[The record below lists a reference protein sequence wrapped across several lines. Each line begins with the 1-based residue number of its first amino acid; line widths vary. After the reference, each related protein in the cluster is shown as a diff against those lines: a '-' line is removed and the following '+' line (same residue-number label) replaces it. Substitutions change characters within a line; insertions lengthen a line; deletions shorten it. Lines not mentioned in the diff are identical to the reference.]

1 MKNSLLILFCFI
13 CCTMS
18 ANAALTATATVT
30 PSQCPATGVI
40 TVNASGGTQP
50 YLYSLSGTV
59 IMSGQASNVFSAL
72 PVGTYSATVTDNAG
86 ATITVNNIVVG
97 SNYINMNPT
106 ATATTEVCGGSN
118 TGSIKL
124 SLPSAQGTSPYTYQ
138 IVSGPTSQAP
148 ATGITTLSY
157 TFQNLAPGSYR
168 MSVTDACGLVQARDV
183 VLAAGPK
190 HNDDISV
197 WAYSSADCSTTDYYV
212 QPQIGAYYPHTY
224 YAYPNGDLSQTP
236 YTITFTGS
244 QLVATPSNGQ
254 AAFKWTL
261 PTPSPWMNGKY
272 AFKYT
277 DICNT
282 DVNSASV
289 HTAINTLGDYQ
300 ITTSLQSCTPTMT
313 VTVLN
318 GWELNASLTSPVTVT
333 ITPQSGG
340 SSITQTITDPNIRAT
355 TFNVRSGVTYNI
367 TIADACPSHRPIT
380 TTRTISFTKDIGK
393 WPGCGSDID
402 GLTGYSWTFGNGW
415 QYPVTATFL
424 SGPTTY
430 HSTLYNQDI
439 TATYPVTFQPF
450 TNGMIYV
457 HNLVPGTYSVEFK
470 DGCNDSIYSLVVPNS
485 NLTSYNFPAI
495 TTGGCAG
502 SQTFTLSASST
513 CQNIATDLRKS
524 PNQVIANGTTA
535 TWTQPN
541 VTAGATYIV
550 YYYTAKYTNEV
561 FVNPNTYGTNNIFLK
576 KDSVVIPVLSSYP
589 SVASSGFAQCSSGS
603 LQVTLNKTAS
613 SPNISTYSIEK
624 TVGQGDYYAP
634 QTSNIFTITDYGVH
648 AYKITDVCGNA
659 GTGFIDVEPPTFLT
673 SAPAAICSG
682 TKFTATFTPA
692 PANATISW
700 SNSLGE
706 SGTGNIDE
714 ILTNTSSAPITVTYT
729 VLANSTTGC
738 SSGSQLIIVTVNP
751 IPVITSTADTQTIC
765 SGEKAAMDFTSSLS
779 GTTFSWT
786 ADDGTSGTGNV
797 SEIKTNTGTTPI
809 TITYTITGVTS
820 DGCSSRVRTCQ
831 VVVNPAVAVPT
842 ASVTT
847 QPTCALATGTI
858 TITAPVGAGYTYSV
872 DGTNY
877 QSGTTFSGLGT
888 GSYNVTVKNS
898 DGCISA
904 ATALTINAQP
914 LTPPV
919 ATASVTTQPTCALA
933 TGTITVT
940 APVGAGYTYSVDGTN
955 YQPGTTFSGL
965 ATGSYNVTVKNSDGC
980 TSAAT
985 ALTINAQPLTPPV
998 ATASVT
1004 TQPTC
1009 ALATG
1014 TIIVTAPVG
1023 AGYTYSVDG
1032 TNYQSG
1038 TTFSNLATGS
1048 YNVTVKNS
1056 DGCTSAATALT
1067 INAQPL
1073 TPALPLLGA
1082 VKQPT
1087 CSVST
1092 GSFTISNYDASFT
1105 YAATP
1110 SAGVTI
1116 LGNTITA
1123 PSGTYQVTATLGA
1136 CTSDASSNVT
1146 IYAQPLPPTVT
1157 VSPVD
1162 PLCVNSIP
1170 AQLTGTPVGGIF
1182 SGTGINIAGL
1192 FSPAVAGLGNHTIT
1206 YTYTNQYGCS
1216 AVATTSVQ
1224 VIAAPS
1230 LSVTPATQTIC
1241 SGSQATITASGDNGG
1256 TVNWTSNY
1264 FGLSGTGTIFNTG
1277 ALFNKGALPLIFT
1290 LNAAVISGN
1299 CTDNANA
1306 TITVLPEPRV
1316 IVVPN
1321 SAVVCSYETP
1331 KFTLHSVLTG
1341 TTINWQLVNNTDSS
1355 IVSSGTGSDNITLFS
1370 APVPAGSY
1378 TLKVTGTKDGCSS
1391 AVVNV
1396 PLIVN

>member
-1 MKNSLLILFCFI
+1 
-13 CCTMS
+13 
-18 ANAALTATATVT
+18 
-30 PSQCPATGVI
+30 
-40 TVNASGGTQP
+40 
-50 YLYSLSGTV
+50 
-59 IMSGQASNVFSAL
+59 
-72 PVGTYSATVTDNAG
+72 
-86 ATITVNNIVVG
+86 
-97 SNYINMNPT
+97 
-106 ATATTEVCGGSN
+106 
-118 TGSIKL
+118 
-124 SLPSAQGTSPYTYQ
+124 
-138 IVSGPTSQAP
+138 
-148 ATGITTLSY
+148 
-157 TFQNLAPGSYR
+157 
-168 MSVTDACGLVQARDV
+168 
-183 VLAAGPK
+183 
-190 HNDDISV
+190 
-197 WAYSSADCSTTDYYV
+197 
-212 QPQIGAYYPHTY
+212 
-224 YAYPNGDLSQTP
+224 
-236 YTITFTGS
+236 
-244 QLVATPSNGQ
+244 
-254 AAFKWTL
+254 
-261 PTPSPWMNGKY
+261 
-272 AFKYT
+272 
-277 DICNT
+277 
-282 DVNSASV
+282 
-289 HTAINTLGDYQ
+289 
-300 ITTSLQSCTPTMT
+300 
-313 VTVLN
+313 
-318 GWELNASLTSPVTVT
+318 
-333 ITPQSGG
+333 
-340 SSITQTITDPNIRAT
+340 
-355 TFNVRSGVTYNI
+355 
-367 TIADACPSHRPIT
+367 
-380 TTRTISFTKDIGK
+380 
-393 WPGCGSDID
+393 
-402 GLTGYSWTFGNGW
+402 
-415 QYPVTATFL
+415 
-424 SGPTTY
+424 
-430 HSTLYNQDI
+430 
-439 TATYPVTFQPF
+439 
-450 TNGMIYV
+450 
-457 HNLVPGTYSVEFK
+457 
-470 DGCNDSIYSLVVPNS
+470 
-485 NLTSYNFPAI
+485 
-495 TTGGCAG
+495 
-502 SQTFTLSASST
+502 
-513 CQNIATDLRKS
+513 
-524 PNQVIANGTTA
+524 
-535 TWTQPN
+535 
-541 VTAGATYIV
+541 
-550 YYYTAKYTNEV
+550 
-561 FVNPNTYGTNNIFLK
+561 
-576 KDSVVIPVLSSYP
+576 
-589 SVASSGFAQCSSGS
+589 
-603 LQVTLNKTAS
+603 
-613 SPNISTYSIEK
+613 
-624 TVGQGDYYAP
+624 
-634 QTSNIFTITDYGVH
+634 
-648 AYKITDVCGNA
+648 
-659 GTGFIDVEPPTFLT
+659 
-673 SAPAAICSG
+673 
-682 TKFTATFTPA
+682 
-692 PANATISW
+692 
-700 SNSLGE
+700 
-706 SGTGNIDE
+706 
-714 ILTNTSSAPITVTYT
+714 
-729 VLANSTTGC
+729 
-738 SSGSQLIIVTVNP
+738 
-751 IPVITSTADTQTIC
+751 
-765 SGEKAAMDFTSSLS
+765 MDFTSSLS

-877 QSGTTFSGLGT
+877 QSGTTFSSLAT

-933 TGTITVT
+933 TGTIT
-940 APVGAGYTYSVDGTN
+940 
-955 YQPGTTFSGL
+955 
-965 ATGSYNVTVKNSDGC
+965 
-980 TSAAT
+980 
-985 ALTINAQPLTPPV
+985 
-998 ATASVT
+998 
-1004 TQPTC
+1004 
-1009 ALATG
+1009 
-1014 TIIVTAPVG
+1014 VTAPVG

-1182 SGTGINIAGL
+1182 SGTGVNIAGL